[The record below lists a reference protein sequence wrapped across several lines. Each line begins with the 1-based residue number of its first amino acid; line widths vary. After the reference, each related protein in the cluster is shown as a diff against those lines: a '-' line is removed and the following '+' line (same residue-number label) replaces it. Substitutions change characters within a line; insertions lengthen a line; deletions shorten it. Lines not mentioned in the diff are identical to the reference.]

1 MGETTWTVTR
11 SGDRVRINV
20 MEAEGFAEI
29 DTEAI
34 AQALEEYLSDDEVKV
49 IHFNGPVLMEQ
60 GPLDGL
66 GRALRDLGDLA
77 RSRWQTLRRRTD
89 LIRLGS
95 ALLPA
100 SDARSIELRAD
111 RQG

>member
-1 MGETTWTVTR
+1 VGETTWTVTR

-49 IHFNGPVLMEQ
+49 IHFNGPVLMEE
-60 GPLDGL
+60 GPPDGL

-77 RSRWQTLRRRTD
+77 RSRGKRFHVGP
-89 LIRLGS
+89 I
-95 ALLPA
+95 
-100 SDARSIELRAD
+100 
-111 RQG
+111 